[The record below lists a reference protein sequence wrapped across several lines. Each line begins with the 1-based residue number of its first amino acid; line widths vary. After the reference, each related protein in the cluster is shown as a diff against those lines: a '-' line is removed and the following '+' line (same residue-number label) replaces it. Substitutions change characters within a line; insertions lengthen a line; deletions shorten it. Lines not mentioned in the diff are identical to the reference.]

1 MKYTEREHDRLAA
14 RECDPLF
21 QTVITGGLMLPGL
34 RSLAAVLI
42 ITATPCLAQEF
53 EQPPVT
59 PADQLLGPQAQGA
72 NYSVDPTVHGD
83 GLMHL
88 YTLTAAGAMYQ
99 VAGDTLMQERIREL
113 AALAQLNAMSKSD
126 VFLKSLS
133 QSAQRPV
140 QFGKDLINDP
150 DATMKRAASGVS
162 RMFDR
167 VGTGIKNKKASRD
180 TTLGSVLGVDGARR
194 QLAVQLG
201 VDPYTDFPPLAA
213 ALNDIATASAM
224 GGLSV
229 KALTMAIPGGV
240 GLAVSST
247 SAVESIESALAQNT
261 SAEIAAM
268 VKGQLVALRVPEAT
282 ADRLILNQVYSP
294 ADLLII
300 AQALTML
307 NADDSAIFV
316 DRAAD
321 AMTRDEAYFQR
332 VRARVLA
339 ERGPALGIRAFVD
352 VGGFPLNRLEDGRI
366 LALFP
371 FDEVAWT
378 DSVGTTFEAV
388 AAALP
393 PDSGTP
399 VLAVT
404 GRLTDLAAANVA
416 ASGWTVL
423 PLD

>member
-1 MKYTEREHDRLAA
+1 
-14 RECDPLF
+14 
-21 QTVITGGLMLPGL
+21 
-34 RSLAAVLI
+34 
-42 ITATPCLAQEF
+42 
-53 EQPPVT
+53 
-59 PADQLLGPQAQGA
+59 
-72 NYSVDPTVHGD
+72 
-83 GLMHL
+83 
-88 YTLTAAGAMYQ
+88 
-99 VAGDTLMQERIREL
+99 
-113 AALAQLNAMSKSD
+113 
-126 VFLKSLS
+126 
-133 QSAQRPV
+133 
-140 QFGKDLINDP
+140 
-150 DATMKRAASGVS
+150 
-162 RMFDR
+162 
-167 VGTGIKNKKASRD
+167 
-180 TTLGSVLGVDGARR
+180 
-194 QLAVQLG
+194 
-201 VDPYTDFPPLAA
+201 
-213 ALNDIATASAM
+213 
-224 GGLSV
+224 
-229 KALTMAIPGGV
+229 
-240 GLAVSST
+240 
-247 SAVESIESALAQNT
+247 
-261 SAEIAAM
+261 
-268 VKGQLVALRVPEAT
+268 
-282 ADRLILNQVYSP
+282 
-294 ADLLII
+294 
-300 AQALTML
+300 ML
-307 NADDSAIFV
+307 NADDSTIFI

>member
-1 MKYTEREHDRLAA
+1 
-14 RECDPLF
+14 
-21 QTVITGGLMLPGL
+21 MLPDL
-34 RSLAAVLI
+34 RSLGAVLI

-59 PADQLLGPQAQGA
+59 LADQLLGPQAQGA

-126 VFLKSLS
+126 VFLKSLG
-133 QSAQRPV
+133 QSTQRPV

-167 VGTGIKNKKASRD
+167 VGTGIENKKASRD

-201 VDPYTDFPPLAA
+201 VDPYTDFPPLAT
-213 ALNDIATASAM
+213 ALDDIATTSAM

-268 VKGQLVALRVPEAT
+268 VKGQLVALRVPGAT
-282 ADRLILNQVYSP
+282 ADRLIS
-294 ADLLII
+294 
-300 AQALTML
+300 
-307 NADDSAIFV
+307 
-316 DRAAD
+316 
-321 AMTRDEAYFQR
+321 TRSTR
-332 VRARVLA
+332 PRTCSSSR
-339 ERGPALGIRAFVD
+339 RR
-352 VGGFPLNRLEDGRI
+352 
-366 LALFP
+366 
-371 FDEVAWT
+371 
-378 DSVGTTFEAV
+378 
-388 AAALP
+388 
-393 PDSGTP
+393 
-399 VLAVT
+399 
-404 GRLTDLAAANVA
+404 
-416 ASGWTVL
+416 
-423 PLD
+423 